1 MNRRNFLKTAG
12 SVAAAA
18 PEVHGGG
25 TSSQAGSIDFRYS
38 PLNVQTA
45 YCFPD
50 DHSKSLIGE
59 RGELRYGHAPRT
71 KPLSY
76 FTEVVEFGLLGME
89 SNRLVAQSLE
99 APEAP
104 IVRTRFERPE
114 AYLDLTTFATNERGE
129 GRVDNVIL
137 EVRPKTARRLR
148 AAPRVRIQTSKEIAM
163 KIEGGASQVRLGA
176 DGALFMATRAGAGAR
191 WAQQSDGRGI
201 ILTFK
206 TDRASPERPLRIL
219 FRFPQQGQDLE
230 KIRAGLD
237 APDRLLESAREYW
250 RNWSAF
256 ASGVEW
262 RLSGRYHEFL
272 IACARNIQQAREVR
286 DGKLTF
292 QVGPTVYRGLWV
304 VDGHFLLEAARYL
317 GYDKEA
323 QQGLET
329 TWSRQEADGIIYAAA
344 GRAHH
349 KDTGIALFTMVR
361 QAELAQDWSYMRR
374 MQPNILRAVKFLRDL
389 RDNNRSADNACAR
402 YGLLPPG
409 MGDGGLGGIRP
420 ELTNTLWVMAG
431 LRAVADA
438 ARTGGIAGLEPA
450 GQLYTELRSA
460 FLKAAKDEMRQH
472 AAGFS
477 YLPMLMKDDPQW
489 SAPDD
494 WDKPRPQCGQW
505 AMSQA
510 IYPGVLFERNDPV
523 VRGHIA
529 LMQEATQED
538 VPAETGWIFHDG
550 LWTYNAAFVA
560 HMYMWAGLADWA
572 RLTFHGFL
580 NHASPTYVW
589 REEQPLRGSLV
600 AGYIGDMPH
609 NWASAECVLYLRH
622 MLALEDDSRL
632 RLLEGIGDFEL
643 ASGEPY
649 SIANSPTRFGRIGLS
664 LEPEGRGK
672 SWRLRFT
679 RGRGPAPSQVTL
691 PARLGTRIAFAEL
704 SGATFQRDGGQIVV
718 SPQAGAWSATY
729 TASV

>member
-12 SVAAAA
+12 TVAAAVPGA
-18 PEVHGGG
+18 DGSG
-25 TSSQAGSIDFRYS
+25 SSLQAGTIDFRYA
-38 PLNVQTA
+38 PLNTQTA

-50 DHSKSLIGE
+50 DHAKSLVGE

-71 KPLSY
+71 KPISY
-76 FTEVVEFGLLGME
+76 FTEVVEFSLLGME
-89 SNRLVAQSLE
+89 SSRVVAQSLE

-104 IVRTRFERPE
+104 IVHTRFERPE
-114 AYLDLTTFATNERGE
+114 AYLDLTTFATNLDGE

-137 EVRPKTARRLR
+137 EVRPRTVRRLR
-148 AAPRVRIQTSKEIAM
+148 AGPQVRIQTSREMALKS
-163 KIEGGASQVRLGA
+163 EGDASQLRFGA
-176 DGALFMATRAGAGAR
+176 DGALFMATRAGCRA
-191 WAQQSDGRGI
+191 SNDGRGSV
-201 ILTFK
+201 LTFK
-206 TDRASPERPLRIL
+206 TDLASPEKPLRIL
-219 FRFPQQGQDLE
+219 FRFPQEGQDFD

-250 RNWSAF
+250 RNWNAF
-256 ASGVEW
+256 AGGVEW
-262 RLSGRYHEFL
+262 RLSGRYQEFL

-304 VDGHFLLEAARYL
+304 VDGHFLLESARYL
-317 GYDKEA
+317 GYDAEA

-329 TWSRQEADGIIYAAA
+329 TWARQEADGIIYAAA

-349 KDTGIALFTMVR
+349 KDTGIALFTTVR

-374 MQPNILRAVKFLRDL
+374 MQPNIVRAIRFLRDL
-389 RDNNRSADNACAR
+389 RDKNRSADNANAR

-420 ELTNTLWVMAG
+420 EFTNTLWVMAG

-438 ARTGGIAGLEPA
+438 ARVRNIAGLEEA
-450 GQLYTELRSA
+450 GQFYAELRAA
-460 FLKAAKDEMRQH
+460 FLKASQEEMRRH
-472 AAGFS
+472 AGGFS
-477 YLPMLMKDDPQW
+477 YLPMLMKADPQW
-489 SAPDD
+489 LAPDE
-494 WDKPRPQCGQW
+494 WDRPRPQGGQW
-505 AMSQA
+505 ALSHA
-510 IYPGVLFERNDPV
+510 IYPGVLFDRNDPV
-523 VRGHIA
+523 VLGHIA

-538 VPAETGWIFHDG
+538 VPAETGWIFHEG

-589 REEQPLRGSLV
+589 REEQPLRGTLA
-600 AGYIGDMPH
+600 AGYVGDMPH

-643 ASGEPY
+643 AAGEPY
-649 SIANSPTRFGRIGLS
+649 SIASSPTRFGRIGVS

-672 SWRLRFT
+672 RWRLRFT
-679 RGRGPAPSQVTL
+679 RGRGPVPSRVTL
-691 PARLGTRIAFAEL
+691 PARLGARFAFTEL
-704 SGATFQRDGGQIVV
+704 SGASHQRDGGQVVV
-718 SPQAGAWSATY
+718 SPDAGAWSATY
-729 TASV
+729 IANA

>member
-12 SVAAAA
+12 SVAATV
-18 PEVHGGG
+18 PEAHGGG
-25 TSSQAGSIDFRYS
+25 SSSQAGTIDFRYS

-50 DHSKSLIGE
+50 DHSKSLVGE

-71 KPLSY
+71 ALSY

-99 APEAP
+99 APETP

-114 AYLDLTTFATNERGE
+114 AYLDLTTFATNQSGE

-148 AAPRVRIQTSKEIAM
+148 AAPQVRIQTSRAMAM
-163 KIEGGASQVRLGA
+163 KSEGGASQVRLGA
-176 DGALFMATRAGAGAR
+176 DGALFMATRAGSRAR
-191 WAQQSDGRGI
+191 NDGGGI
-201 ILTFK
+201 TLTFK
-206 TDRASPERPLRIL
+206 TDAASPERPLRIL
-219 FRFPQQGQDLE
+219 FRFPQEGQDFE

-272 IACARNIQQAREVR
+272 VACARNIQQAREVR

-317 GYDKEA
+317 GYDAEA

-374 MQPNILRAVKFLRDL
+374 MQPNILRAVRFLRDL
-389 RDNNRSADNACAR
+389 RDQNRSADNACAR

-438 ARTGGIAGLEPA
+438 ARTEGIAGLEQA

-460 FLKAAKDEMRQH
+460 FLKAAQAEMRQH
-472 AAGFS
+472 AAGFP
-477 YLPMLMKDDPQW
+477 YLPMLMKEDPQW

-505 AMSQA
+505 ALSHA
-510 IYPGVLFERNDPV
+510 IYPGVLFDTNDPV

-529 LMQEATQED
+529 LMQEATRED

-580 NHASPTYVW
+580 NHASATYVW

-600 AGYIGDMPH
+600 ADYVGDMPH

-649 SIANSPTRFGRIGLS
+649 TIANSPTRFGRIAMA
-664 LEPEGRGK
+664 LEPQGRGK

-679 RGRGPAPSQVTL
+679 RGRGPAPSRVTL
-691 PARLGTRIAFAEL
+691 PARLGTRLAFAEL
-704 SGATFQRDGGQIVV
+704 SGAAFQDVGGQIAV
-718 SPQAGAWSATY
+718 SPEASAWSATY
-729 TASV
+729 TAGA